1 MRPCWS
7 AVSAALVDLG
17 PRVRAQVIAQ
27 ASTNLHNLAHGH
39 LATLFGSAFVT
50 DAGPMYF
57 WLPCLVCLLALAELI
72 WRSGRLAIVFVTG
85 HIGATLLVAV
95 GLTAAIE
102 FGWLPLSISR
112 ASDVGVSYGAVA
124 VLGALTA
131 AIPSRWRPAWIGWWV
146 PVGIAAAALGDDFT
160 DVGHSVAL
168 VLGMLVSLRLG
179 GPGPLDAGPVCV
191 AGGFRGLRVPGA
203 GARRLVDVGRGESS
217 APWALWRPSGSLA
230 RAWRADGWRWRR
242 WRRSRCS
249 TAEGLAKA
257 RSASTARHPT
267 TAPAIRRSSSAAR
280 PVKSSVT
287 TQAWW
292 YRVVQSLSRA
302 KNFSSPSRRRSAC
315 RVNAPRLYTRSSNM
329 SRGPGSASSRSCGAS
344 RSCSW

>member
-1 MRPCWS
+1 MAMILRILSPLS
-7 AVSAALVDLG
+7 RVRITLGYATVLLGVSAALVVLG

-72 WRSGRLAIVFVTG
+72 WRSGWLAIVFVTG

-95 GLTAAIE
+95 GLTAAVE
-102 FGWLPLSISR
+102 FRWLPLSISR

-131 AIPSRWRPAWIGWWV
+131 AIPRRWRPVWIGWWV
-146 PVGIAAAALGDDFT
+146 PVGIAAAAMGDDFT

-179 GPGPLDAGPVCV
+179 GPARWTQVRCALLAVSTV
-191 AGGFRGLRVPGA
+191 FGFFMLAHGAWSMLGA
-203 GARRLVDVGRGESS
+203 GIVGVVGAVAAEWIARSRIARRRL
-217 APWALWRPSGSLA
+217 AL
-230 RAWRADGWRWRR
+230 
-242 WRRSRCS
+242 
-249 TAEGLAKA
+249 
-257 RSASTARHPT
+257 
-267 TAPAIRRSSSAAR
+267 AALPPE
-280 PVKSSVT
+280 PVLNS
-287 TQAWW
+287 
-292 YRVVQSLSRA
+292 
-302 KNFSSPSRRRSAC
+302 
-315 RVNAPRLYTRSSNM
+315 
-329 SRGPGSASSRSCGAS
+329 
-344 RSCSW
+344 